1 MKKLLCL
8 ITLLLWGLVQI
19 NAQLETETKAK
30 RERQRIPKVDA
41 SGNKAQ
47 LSEEY
52 KRLKNKPM
60 AADTSDRILTIK
72 VLTSGS
78 IQPNL
83 VITASH
89 RAQYNGGTEP
99 ENSMEAIKALQLGT
113 AEAKADIVELDIKK
127 SKDDSVYVMHD
138 DYLQRTTDFLD
149 KFPGVGQGRDTYG
162 HYDHYTWEQVKSLT
176 LKKADFSYTDS
187 RVPLFRDVL
196 RYMKNETS
204 SLINLDIGDINVFR
218 KVWDIVQEEDAF
230 HVCIFK
236 TANLPVNVYYSQ
248 YFNPLSA
255 AQKDKVIFFP
265 MITMSNPSHE
275 GNPMK
280 AYEEWENTCTGGGV
294 NRCLAKGYE
303 LGYRG
308 NSDDKDLL
316 PVVKAIRE
324 KNRVRVHVF
333 NTYPDTYE
341 GRYKG
346 NENIG
351 QCCNDAYDARGDW
364 NYLLDPENTGTYTQ
378 GVNGYIITDDPE
390 TLAENLKLIGKRPD
404 LPTQKN

>member
-8 ITLLLWGLVQI
+8 MTLLLWDLVQI
-19 NAQLETETKAK
+19 NAQLETETKVK
-30 RERQRIPKVDA
+30 RERQQIPKVDA

-60 AADTSDRILTIK
+60 VVDTSDRIFTIK

-78 IQPNL
+78 TQPNL

-99 ENSMEAIKALQLGT
+99 ENSMEAVKALQLGT
-113 AEAKADIVELDIKK
+113 SEAKADIVELDIKM
-127 SKDDSVYVMHD
+127 SKDSIVYVMHD

-149 KFPGVGQGRDTYG
+149 KFPGVGQGNDGYG
-162 HYDHYTWEQVKSLT
+162 HYNNYTWAEVSSLT
-176 LKKADFSYTDS
+176 LRKPDFSYTDR

-196 RYMKNETS
+196 RYVKNETS
-204 SLINLDIGDINVFR
+204 SLINLDIGNMDVFR
-218 KVWDIVQEEDAF
+218 AVWDIVKEEDAF

-236 TANLPVNVYYSQ
+236 TKNLTVRQYNEQ

-255 AQKDKVIFFP
+255 AQKNKVIFFP
-265 MITMSNPSHE
+265 MITPDHPGYKSALE
-275 GNPMK
+275 
-280 AYEEWENTCTGGGV
+280 AYNDWENTCTV
-294 NRCLAKGYE
+294 LTRCLAKGYE
-303 LGYRG
+303 LGYR
-308 NSDDKDLL
+308 KDANENTLL
-316 PVVKAIRE
+316 EIVKAIRL

-351 QCCNDAYDARGDW
+351 QCCNDVYDSRGDW
-364 NYLLDPENTGTYTQ
+364 NYLLDPGNTGTYTQ
-378 GVNGYIITDDPE
+378 GVNGYIITDDPA
-390 TLAENLKLIGKRPD
+390 TLAENLTLIGKRPN
-404 LPTQKN
+404 LSPQKN